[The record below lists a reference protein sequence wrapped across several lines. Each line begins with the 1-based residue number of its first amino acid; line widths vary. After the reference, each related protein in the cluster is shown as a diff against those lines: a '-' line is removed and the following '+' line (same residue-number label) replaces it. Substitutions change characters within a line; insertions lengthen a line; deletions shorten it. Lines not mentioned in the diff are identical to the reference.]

1 MVSILERFDAWITTA
16 GLLAAMLLAWQL
28 GRWRGHVLRNRAGN
42 MVPESIDD
50 AAMGVVG
57 LLVALTFAMSLGKHD
72 ERRQVVVAE
81 SNAISDFYT
90 CATLQ
95 EPPVRD
101 KLQAVLREYAK
112 LRLAASYGTE
122 IELEASLARFDQLQ
136 NSMIDLVGEAIHR
149 GTLLAVPLTNTLNA
163 LTGSQ
168 ASHLAAAR
176 DRLPGGIVLLL
187 FLAAIISVALL
198 GRRQGYDR
206 SQHMSI
212 LSYILLVTL
221 VVFITLDLNQT
232 SRGFIKV
239 SQEPLERLIRSMEQ

>member
-1 MVSILERFDAWITTA
+1 MVAILERLDAWVLSA
-16 GLLAAMLLAWQL
+16 GLALAMLLAWRL
-28 GRWRGHVLRNRAGN
+28 GRWRGHVLREKAGD
-42 MVPESIDD
+42 MVPESVDD

-95 EPPVRD
+95 EPPVRE
-101 KLQAVLREYAK
+101 KLQGVLREYAK
-112 LRLAASYGTE
+112 LRLAASGATE
-122 IELEASLARFDQLQ
+122 TELEASLVRFDQLQ
-136 NSMIDLVGEAIHR
+136 NSMLDLVSEAIHG
-149 GTLLAVPLTNTLNA
+149 GTPIAVPLTNTLNA

-198 GRRQGYDR
+198 GRRQGYDTT
-206 SQHMSI
+206 QHMGI

-232 SRGFIKV
+232 SRGFISV